1 MKVGK
6 IPVAAIILL
15 TYSLIRFVFTNF
27 FNLNYPLVRP
37 YLDGALAGALF
48 VYALYYLNIY
58 LTAWLRNRKEG
69 LAK

>member
-15 TYSLIRFVFTNF
+15 TYSLIRIVVTNF
-27 FNLNYPLVRP
+27 SSLNYPLVRP

-48 VYALYYLNIY
+48 VYMLYYLNIY
-58 LTAWLRNRKEG
+58 FTAWLRNRREG
-69 LAK
+69 MAK

>member
-15 TYSLIRFVFTNF
+15 TYSAVRIVAVNF
-27 FNLNYPLVRP
+27 FNVNYPQTKP
-37 YLDGALAGALF
+37 FLDGSLMGALF
-48 VYALYYLNIY
+48 VYGLYYLNIY
-58 LTAWLRNRKEG
+58 VTAWLRNRKEG